1 MNYLNIFMGVVVVP
15 ALVILMN
22 ILDVLTN
29 KLLLLS
35 QLAQLFLLLLV
46 LPMFVEPFLL
56 PIDIIYFINGSFD
69 YALGQSL

>member
-46 LPMFVEPFLL
+46 LPMFVAPFLL